1 MRKLW
6 ATLANI
12 GMVTSL
18 AITAALV
25 GPGCSAILQAT
36 QGGQQSSQ
44 GTLGSAE
51 RIEGA
56 LEGKL
61 YYLAEGTDKLPNF
74 STLTPVGSIWATRFD
89 VAPRDYTE
97 GFPGVSNRSEWF
109 ALRYTGTWSVP
120 TAGVWTFRLLAD
132 EGARWLID
140 GRVVA
145 DSDPQRVAPWVEGE
159 INLGAGDHRVE
170 MQFFQGPA
178 TVLGLQLWAT
188 PPGGRE
194 EIWSVR

>member
-1 MRKLW
+1 MRRFL
-6 ATLANI
+6 ATLA
-12 GMVTSL
+12 VALPL
-18 AITAALV
+18 ATA
-25 GPGCSAILQAT
+25 GCSAILQAT
-36 QGGQQSSQ
+36 QGSAQSGT

-51 RIEGA
+51 HIDGA

-61 YYLAEGTDKLPNF
+61 YYLSEGTDKLPDF
-74 STLTPVGSIWATRFD
+74 GSLAPVGSIWATRFD
-89 VAPRDYTE
+89 VAPRDFTE
-97 GFPGVSNRSEWF
+97 GFPGVSNRTEWF

-120 TAGVWTFRLLAD
+120 AAGVWNFRLLAD

-140 GRVVA
+140 GRLVA

-159 INLGAGDHRVE
+159 INLGAGEHRVE

-178 TVLGLQLWAT
+178 TILGLQLWAT